1 MGGPMR
7 ARLALS
13 ALLLAF
19 AAPTRAQ
26 PACPGALQPWT
37 RIELHL
43 GLGIPGGGEVS
54 RAQFRNFLEGTVTP
68 RFPDGYTVVEATGH
82 YRYKSGKIAAEPTRV
97 LTILSKAPEEAAA
110 KVDEI
115 VKVYKTRFKQE
126 SVGRSHR
133 VDCVAFD

>member
-1 MGGPMR
+1 MNV
-7 ARLALS
+7 RLCLAT
-13 ALLLAF
+13 ALLTV
-19 AAPTRAQ
+19 AAPAGAQ
-26 PACPGALQPWT
+26 TACPGALQPWT

-82 YRYKSGKIAAEPTRV
+82 YRYKTGKIAAEPARV
-97 LTILSKAPEEAAA
+97 LTVLSKSPEEAAA

-115 VKVYKTRFKQE
+115 VRVYKTRFRQE

-133 VDCVAFD
+133 VDCVAFE

>member
-1 MGGPMR
+1 MR
-7 ARLALS
+7 PALV
-13 ALLLAF
+13 ALLF
-19 AAPTRAQ
+19 AIASPAAAQ
-26 PACPGALQPWT
+26 TACPGALQPWT

-82 YRYKSGKIAAEPTRV
+82 YRYKSGKVAAEPARV
-97 LTILSKAPEEAAA
+97 LMILTKAPDEAAA

-115 VKVYKTRFKQE
+115 VKVYKARFRQE

>member
-1 MGGPMR
+1 MR
-7 ARLALS
+7 PALV
-13 ALLLAF
+13 ALLIAIASP
-19 AAPTRAQ
+19 AAAQ
-26 PACPGALQPWT
+26 TACPGGLQPWT

-82 YRYKSGKIAAEPTRV
+82 YRYKSGKIAAEPARV
-97 LTILSKAPEEAAA
+97 LMILTKAPEEAAP

-115 VKVYKTRFKQE
+115 VKVYKARFRQE

>member
-1 MGGPMR
+1 MR
-7 ARLALS
+7 PALV
-13 ALLLAF
+13 ALLF
-19 AAPTRAQ
+19 AIASPAAAQ
-26 PACPGALQPWT
+26 TACPGALQPWT

-82 YRYKSGKIAAEPTRV
+82 YRYKSGKVAAEPARV
-97 LTILSKAPEEAAA
+97 LMILTKAPDEAAP

-115 VKVYKTRFKQE
+115 VKVYKARFRQE

>member
-1 MGGPMR
+1 MK

-13 ALLLAF
+13 ALLLALTPP
-19 AAPTRAQ
+19 ASAQ
-26 PACPGALQPWT
+26 TACPGALQPWT

-54 RAQFRNFLEGTVTP
+54 RAQFRAFLEGTVTP

-97 LTILSKAPEEAAA
+97 LTILSKTPEEAAP

-115 VKVYKTRFKQE
+115 VKVYKARFRQE

-133 VDCVAFD
+133 VDCVAFE

>member
-1 MGGPMR
+1 MR
-7 ARLALS
+7 ARL
-13 ALLLAF
+13 LLA
-19 AAPTRAQ
+19 AAMLCTCPAHAQ
-26 PACPGALQPWT
+26 IACSGSLQPWT

-54 RAQFRNFLEGTVTP
+54 PAQFRNFLEGTVTP
-68 RFPDGYTVVEATGH
+68 RFPDGYTVAQATGH

-97 LTILSKAPEEAAA
+97 LTILSKAPDEAGP

-115 VKVYKTRFKQE
+115 VKIYKDRFKQE

>member
-1 MGGPMR
+1 MK

-13 ALLLAF
+13 TLLLAF
-19 AAPTRAQ
+19 AAPASAET
-26 PACPGALQPWT
+26 ACPAALEPWT

-82 YRYKSGKIAAEPTRV
+82 YRYKTGKIAAEPARV
-97 LTILSKAPEEAAA
+97 LTVLSKSPEEAAA

-115 VKVYKTRFKQE
+115 VRVYKTRFRQE

-133 VDCVAFD
+133 VDCVAFE

>member
-1 MGGPMR
+1 MT
-7 ARLALS
+7 ARLAAAGLM
-13 ALLLAF
+13 LPLATP
-19 AAPTRAQ
+19 AGAQ
-26 PACPGALQPWT
+26 TACPGALQPWT

-54 RAQFRNFLEGTVTP
+54 RAQFRKFLEGTVTP

-97 LTILSKAPEEAAA
+97 LTIVSKTPDEAAA

-115 VKVYKTRFKQE
+115 VKVYKSRFRQE

-133 VDCVAFD
+133 VDCAAFE

>member
-1 MGGPMR
+1 MR
-7 ARLALS
+7 SAFV
-13 ALLLAF
+13 ALLF
-19 AAPTRAQ
+19 AIASPAMAQ
-26 PACPGALQPWT
+26 TACPAGLQPWT

-43 GLGIPGGGEVS
+43 GLGLPGGGEVS

-82 YRYKSGKIAAEPTRV
+82 YRYKSGKVAAEPARV
-97 LTILSKAPEEAAA
+97 LMILTKSLDEAAP

-115 VKVYKTRFKQE
+115 VKVYKTRFRQE

>member
-1 MGGPMR
+1 MK
-7 ARLALS
+7 AQLALS

-19 AAPTRAQ
+19 AAPASAQ
-26 PACPGALQPWT
+26 TACSGTLKPWT

-54 RAQFRNFLEGTVTP
+54 RAQFRSFLETTVTP

-82 YRYKSGKIAAEPTRV
+82 YRYKSGRIAAEPTRV
-97 LTILSKAPEEAAA
+97 LTILTKAPDEAAA

-115 VKVYKTRFKQE
+115 VKVYKVRFRQE
-126 SVGRSHR
+126 TVGRSHR

>member
-1 MGGPMR
+1 MR
-7 ARLALS
+7 GAVA
-13 ALLLAF
+13 ALLLALAGP
-19 AAPTRAQ
+19 AAAQ
-26 PACPGALQPWT
+26 TACPGAMQSWT

-68 RFPDGYTVVEATGH
+68 RFPDGYTEVKATGH
-82 YRYKSGKIAAEPTRV
+82 YRYKSGKIAAEPARV
-97 LTILSKAPEEAAA
+97 LTILTKAPDEAAA

-115 VKVYKTRFKQE
+115 VKIYKTRFRQE